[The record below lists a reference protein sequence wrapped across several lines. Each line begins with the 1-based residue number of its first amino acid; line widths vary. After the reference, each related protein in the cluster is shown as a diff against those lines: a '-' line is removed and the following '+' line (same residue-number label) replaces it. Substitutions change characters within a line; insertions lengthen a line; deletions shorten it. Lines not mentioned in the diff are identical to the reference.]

1 MAGENLYDES
11 LTIWIPL
18 RWYRKL
24 GNNERVDL
32 QNYVHE
38 AATKAG
44 AEWLR
49 DNMTPVDVRSELISE
64 EEAREHFTP
73 ESRSQV
79 IVQEIYKGGTRR
91 EIIER
96 LRKHPMFSAENEQ
109 SFIPN
114 YVSHTMNRLRKVS
127 PHE

>member
-49 DNMTPVDVRSELISE
+49 GNMTPVDVRSELIPE
-64 EEAREHFTP
+64 EEARTLFTP

-79 IVQEIYKGGTRR
+79 IVEEIYKGGTRR

-96 LRKHPMFSAENEQ
+96 LRRRPMFSGAD
-109 SFIPN
+109 SDFVPN